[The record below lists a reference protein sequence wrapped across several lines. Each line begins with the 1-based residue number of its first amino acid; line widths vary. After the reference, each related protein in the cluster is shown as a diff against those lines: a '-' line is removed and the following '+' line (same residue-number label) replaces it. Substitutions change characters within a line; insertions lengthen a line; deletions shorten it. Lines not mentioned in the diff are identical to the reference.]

1 MPDRAPSRSRRS
13 GPGWPR
19 RFSGQILGRTWPDRL
34 AGRSASRVDLD
45 LDQTLATAFGLGWRH
60 LGSACAPGIKGGY
73 MLRTLSAMLGIL
85 LVTTACGES
94 LQSASLTTPPPAPPP
109 PIRAWL
115 VFFDTNSSTLSE
127 QANMTVRA
135 AADVARTSASSKVEV
150 TGYTDTEG

>member
-1 MPDRAPSRSRRS
+1 
-13 GPGWPR
+13 
-19 RFSGQILGRTWPDRL
+19 
-34 AGRSASRVDLD
+34 
-45 LDQTLATAFGLGWRH
+45 
-60 LGSACAPGIKGGY
+60 

-94 LQSASLTTPPPAPPP
+94 LQSASLTTPPPAAPP
-109 PIRAWL
+109 PIRAWM

-150 TGYTDTEG
+150 TGYTDTEGSVAVNQVVATRRANAVRDGLVRAGVPAQSIRMIAAGETGLLVPTPDNTKYPSNRRTMVVVQ